1 MSIGVTDPYSVFV
14 SDFAKAFGRA
24 VRFARMRKDCE
35 QRDLAEKAGLN
46 RSYLGA
52 VERGVNS
59 PTLDV
64 VARIAKALDMT
75 PSVLVQAAEREMAQA
90 DADGSEGAEVNH

>member
-1 MSIGVTDPYSVFV
+1 MSISGTDTYAVLV

-24 VRFARMRKDCE
+24 VRFARMRQSIE

-52 VERGVNS
+52 VERGANS

-64 VARIAKALDMT
+64 VVRVAKALDMT
-75 PSVLVQAAEREMAQA
+75 PSALVLEAEGEMARNEPA
-90 DADGSEGAEVNH
+90 SAEES